1 MKPTLKNC
9 VARWCQSID
18 EHRDFADGLEILE
31 VKRGIKT
38 VYNGPIA
45 GYNVPAYMADET
57 VKFVARFGNK
67 LKLFI

>member
-1 MKPTLKNC
+1 MKPTLKSC

-18 EHRDFADGLEILE
+18 EHRDFTDGLKTLE

-38 VYNGPIA
+38 VYSGPIT
-45 GYNVPAYMADET
+45 GYNVPGHMADET
-57 VKFVARFGNK
+57 VKFVSKFGSK